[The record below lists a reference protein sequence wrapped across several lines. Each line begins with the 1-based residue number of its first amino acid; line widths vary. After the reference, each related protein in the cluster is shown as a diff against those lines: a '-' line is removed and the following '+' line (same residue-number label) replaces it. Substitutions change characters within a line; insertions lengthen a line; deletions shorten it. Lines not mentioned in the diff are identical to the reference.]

1 MLKRKQREEGDA
13 GIPWVLA
20 VILNQSV
27 IDEPAL
33 LEMEQREQLTANFKV
48 RYNDIDYLLA
58 LREAAVLRDIDFDDP
73 QSIET
78 VAGELHTMVEK
89 STAEVARDLYAIK
102 YMDRFLDDSGAPGE
116 YHRVLR
122 TLERFRDIGRMM
134 MTVEEDYILDAADVL
149 QVLFAAVRAGRPHG
163 DIRAIRR
170 MFRNERER
178 FDDLA
183 DKIATAEDGWE
194 PEANGLSSPSVTAPV
209 RDDDEEDEE
218 DAPAPQVSNYPK
230 SEVGSAIDVAIDG
243 FNASRQHDILQI
255 AREILNR
262 LEILADRLQRP
273 VDEAELDEAL
283 NAIVTW
289 FDRNRSLLTDD

>member
-1 MLKRKQREEGDA
+1 
-13 GIPWVLA
+13 
-20 VILNQSV
+20 
-27 IDEPAL
+27 
-33 LEMEQREQLTANFKV
+33 
-48 RYNDIDYLLA
+48 
-58 LREAAVLRDIDFDDP
+58 
-73 QSIET
+73 
-78 VAGELHTMVEK
+78 
-89 STAEVARDLYAIK
+89 
-102 YMDRFLDDSGAPGE
+102 
-116 YHRVLR
+116 
-122 TLERFRDIGRMM
+122 
-134 MTVEEDYILDAADVL
+134 
-149 QVLFAAVRAGRPHG
+149 
-163 DIRAIRR
+163 
-170 MFRNERER
+170 
-178 FDDLA
+178 
-183 DKIATAEDGWE
+183 
-194 PEANGLSSPSVTAPV
+194 VTAPV